1 MKLLRWLHERYAEEK
16 ELPDEDERRVCEAI
30 RVVIDA
36 GWVMTGN
43 DLSEILRLVS
53 VKEER
58 IDPEHPAAMSKMIVF
73 QEELRSLFTCWF
85 CHNPPL
91 AEVLNPGVYLDGPC
105 HC

>member
-73 QEELRSLFTCWF
+73 QEELRSLFNF
-85 CHNPPL
+85 
-91 AEVLNPGVYLDGPC
+91 E
-105 HC
+105 